1 MLEMEYLLF
10 LAYVLIYG
18 AAELAYLI
26 ATGPFYR
33 AHFKSVQG
41 SDPVYRLGAAAL
53 AYVVLFGVVYY
64 FVVRPVFDAL
74 TRRTM
79 PSLRQVFTT
88 ATMLALAIY
97 GMYNLTNLATLKN
110 YGVRVAVQ
118 DTVWGV
124 VALNLVAL
132 ACYYLKVW
140 ALARA

>member
-1 MLEMEYLLF
+1 MEFELF
-10 LAYVLIYG
+10 LAYVVIYG
-18 AAELAYLI
+18 AAEMAYLT
-26 ATGPFYR
+26 ATAPFYR

-41 SDPVYRLGAAAL
+41 SDPKYRLGAAAL

-64 FVVRPVFDAL
+64 FVIRPVFDAI

-79 PSLRQVFTT
+79 PKLHEVLTT

-110 YGVRVAVQ
+110 YGIRVALQ
-118 DTVWGV
+118 DTAWGIL
-124 VALNLVAL
+124 ALNLVAL

-140 ALARA
+140 VLRSGDH